1 VTRGRLVTFA
11 ALVAAL
17 AWALMT
23 VGAYVR
29 VSDSGL
35 GCPDWPACHGQLVA
49 GGHHA
54 LIEQVHRWIVTVL
67 SVALVVLAALV
78 YRLRRG
84 ERRVTTAMTITL
96 ALLALQVVLGGVTVL
111 LNNVSWTVVMH
122 YGAAAALLAAVL
134 LVVVRLAFPEAESPP
149 RDAYVRL
156 VTWLAGITFGL
167 LLVGATVATTDSHE
181 SCGKSFPL
189 CKGSIAPSVDHHV
202 VIHMTHRIWAG
213 IALLLALWTWR
224 QTGRLRPGVR
234 QLEAAARGMASLFLA
249 QAAIGVAVV
258 EAGENDV
265 LEVLHSSLAS
275 LTWLSVAT
283 LLWMARTLPAP
294 EVVRSSDAS
303 DRSHWR
309 TSIADYLTLVKPR
322 IMLLILI
329 TAFGAMAF
337 AADGF
342 PQAGLAAWTLLG
354 LGLSSGGASAINH
367 YLDRDIDARMTR
379 TAGRPVPSGRVAPE
393 AALGFGAGLIIASMA
408 VLALNVNLI
417 AAALALSG
425 AFTYVVVYTY
435 WLKRRT
441 PLNIVI
447 GGAAGA
453 VPPLVGWAAVTG
465 HVGLPAA
472 FMFLIIFLWTP
483 PHFWALAI
491 LMKREYANAGIP
503 MLPVVRGERETAR
516 QILLYTLLLVGMSLL
531 PFADRTFGWVYL
543 TGAVVLGAEFVLL
556 AVRLLRDT
564 SPPAARRL
572 FLYSLAYLALL
583 FFVIG
588 LDRARLT

>member
-1 VTRGRLVTFA
+1 MTRGRLVTFA

-96 ALLALQVVLGGVTVL
+96 ALLGLQVVLGGVTVL
-111 LNNVSWTVVMH
+111 LNNVSWTVVLH

-189 CKGSIAPSVDHHV
+189 CKGSVAPSVDHHV

-213 IALLLALWTWR
+213 VALILALWTWR
-224 QTGRLRPGVR
+224 QTGRLRPGVW

-258 EAGENDV
+258 EAGENDA

-294 EVVRSSDAS
+294 ELARSSDAA
-303 DRSHWR
+303 DRSRWR
-309 TSIADYLTLVKPR
+309 TSIADYMTLMKPR

-337 AADGF
+337 AADGL
-342 PQAGLAAWTLLG
+342 PR
-354 LGLSSGGASAINH
+354 AS
-367 YLDRDIDARMTR
+367 
-379 TAGRPVPSGRVAPE
+379 
-393 AALGFGAGLIIASMA
+393 
-408 VLALNVNLI
+408 
-417 AAALALSG
+417 
-425 AFTYVVVYTY
+425 
-435 WLKRRT
+435 RR
-441 PLNIVI
+441 
-447 GGAAGA
+447 
-453 VPPLVGWAAVTG
+453 
-465 HVGLPAA
+465 
-472 FMFLIIFLWTP
+472 
-483 PHFWALAI
+483 
-491 LMKREYANAGIP
+491 
-503 MLPVVRGERETAR
+503 
-516 QILLYTLLLVGMSLL
+516 
-531 PFADRTFGWVYL
+531 
-543 TGAVVLGAEFVLL
+543 
-556 AVRLLRDT
+556 
-564 SPPAARRL
+564 AAR
-572 FLYSLAYLALL
+572 
-583 FFVIG
+583 
-588 LDRARLT
+588 ARSTTTSIATSTPG

>member
-1 VTRGRLVTFA
+1 VTPKRLVTFA

-67 SVALVVLAALV
+67 SVALVVLAVLV
-78 YRLRRG
+78 YRMRRG

-96 ALLALQVVLGGVTVL
+96 ALLGLQVVLGGVTVL

-149 RDAYVRL
+149 RDGYARL

-167 LLVGATVATTDSHE
+167 LLMGATVATTDSHE

-189 CKGSIAPSVDHHV
+189 CRGDVVPSADHHV
-202 VIHMTHRIWAG
+202 VINMAHRIWAG
-213 IALLLALWTWR
+213 LALLLALWVWR
-224 QTGRLRPGVR
+224 QTSRRRRGVW
-234 QLEAAARGMASLFLA
+234 QIEAAARGMASLFLA
-249 QAAIGVAVV
+249 QAAVGVAVI

-275 LTWLSVAT
+275 LTWLAVAT
-283 LLWMARTLPAP
+283 LLWMARTLPVP
-294 EVVRSSDAS
+294 ELVQSGTGVEGAA
-303 DRSHWR
+303 WR

-329 TAFGAMAF
+329 TAYGAMAF
-337 AADGF
+337 AADGL
-342 PQAGLAAWTLLG
+342 PSAGLTAWTLLG

-379 TAGRPVPSGRVAPE
+379 TAGRPVPTGRVAPE
-393 AALGFGAGLIIASMA
+393 AALGFGTGLIIASVA

-417 AAALALSG
+417 SAGLALAG

-472 FMFLIIFLWTP
+472 FMFAIIFLWTP

-491 LMKREYANAGIP
+491 LAKREYANAGVP
-503 MLPVVRGERETAR
+503 MLPVVRGDRETAR
-516 QILLYTLLLVGMSLL
+516 QILLYTLLLVGISIL

-543 TGAVVLGAEFVLL
+543 TGALVLGAEFVLL
-556 AVRLLRDT
+556 AVRLVRDT

-583 FFVIG
+583 FLVIG
-588 LDRARLT
+588 LDRARLS

>member
-1 VTRGRLVTFA
+1 MTRGRLVTFA

-156 VTWLAGITFGL
+156 VTWLAGVTFGL

-189 CKGSIAPSVDHHV
+189 CRGSIAPSVDHHV

-213 IALLLALWTWR
+213 VALLLALWTWR
-224 QTGRLRPGVR
+224 QTGRLRPGVW

-294 EVVRSSDAS
+294 ELVRSGDAA
-303 DRSHWR
+303 DRSHVAHVHR
-309 TSIADYLTLVKPR
+309 RLPHPR
-322 IMLLILI
+322 E
-329 TAFGAMAF
+329 
-337 AADGF
+337 AADH
-342 PQAGLAAWTLLG
+342 AAHPDHG
-354 LGLSSGGASAINH
+354 VRGDGVRGGRAP
-367 YLDRDIDARMTR
+367 
-379 TAGRPVPSGRVAPE
+379 AGRPGRVD
-393 AALGFGAGLIIASMA
+393 AARPRPLVG
-408 VLALNVNLI
+408 
-417 AAALALSG
+417 
-425 AFTYVVVYTY
+425 
-435 WLKRRT
+435 RRERDQ
-441 PLNIVI
+441 PLPRPRHRRPHDAH
-447 GGAAGA
+447 GGAAG
-453 VPPLVGWAAVTG
+453 P
-465 HVGLPAA
+465 
-472 FMFLIIFLWTP
+472 
-483 PHFWALAI
+483 
-491 LMKREYANAGIP
+491 
-503 MLPVVRGERETAR
+503 EREGRA
-516 QILLYTLLLVGMSLL
+516 G
-531 PFADRTFGWVYL
+531 G
-543 TGAVVLGAEFVLL
+543 G
-556 AVRLLRDT
+556 
-564 SPPAARRL
+564 
-572 FLYSLAYLALL
+572 
-583 FFVIG
+583 
-588 LDRARLT
+588 ARLRGGAHHRVDGRPRAQRQPRRRRRSRSRAPSPTWSSTRTG

>member
-1 VTRGRLVTFA
+1 MTRGRLVTFA

-96 ALLALQVVLGGVTVL
+96 ALLGLQVVLGGVTVL
-111 LNNVSWTVVMH
+111 LNNVSWTVVLH

-189 CKGSIAPSVDHHV
+189 CKGSVAPSIDHHV

-213 IALLLALWTWR
+213 VALILALWTWR
-224 QTGRLRPGVR
+224 QTGRLRPGVW

-258 EAGENDV
+258 EAGENDA

-294 EVVRSSDAS
+294 ELARSSDAA
-303 DRSHWR
+303 DRSRWR
-309 TSIADYLTLVKPR
+309 TSIADYMTLMKPR

-337 AADGF
+337 AADGL
-342 PQAGLAAWTLLG
+342 PRAGLVAWTLLG

-379 TAGRPVPSGRVAPE
+379 TAGRPLPSGRVAPE

-408 VLALNVNLI
+408 VLARQRQPRRSGARAVGRVHLRGRLHVLAQAADTAQHRDRRSGGRR
-417 AAALALSG
+417 AAAGRLGRGDRPRGTA
-425 AFTYVVVYTY
+425 
-435 WLKRRT
+435 RR
-441 PLNIVI
+441 VH
-447 GGAAGA
+447 
-453 VPPLVGWAAVTG
+453 VPD
-465 HVGLPAA
+465 H
-472 FMFLIIFLWTP
+472 
-483 PHFWALAI
+483 
-491 LMKREYANAGIP
+491 
-503 MLPVVRGERETAR
+503 LPVDAAP
-516 QILLYTLLLVGMSLL
+516 L
-531 PFADRTFGWVYL
+531 
-543 TGAVVLGAEFVLL
+543 LGARDPHE
-556 AVRLLRDT
+556 ARVRERGRPDAPRRARRARDG
-564 SPPAARRL
+564 PPDPALHPAARRD
-572 FLYSLAYLALL
+572 LAAPVRRPHVRLG
-583 FFVIG
+583 VPDG
-588 LDRARLT
+588 RGDPRRGVPRARRAAASATRRRPPPGDSSCTRSPTSPCSSSSSGSTAQG